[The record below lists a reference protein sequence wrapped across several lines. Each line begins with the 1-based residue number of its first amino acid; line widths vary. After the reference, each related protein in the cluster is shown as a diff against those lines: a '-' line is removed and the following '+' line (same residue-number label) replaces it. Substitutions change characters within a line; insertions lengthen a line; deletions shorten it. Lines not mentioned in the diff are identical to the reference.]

1 MKHERTITGQ
11 RGQKTAAV
19 KLDHAELACVHE
31 VLGSDRDPSK
41 RLLNAAHELC
51 CPFILFIE

>member
-1 MKHERTITGQ
+1 MKHKRIITGEH
-11 RGQKTAAV
+11 GQKTAAGNG
-19 KLDHAELACVHE
+19 DHAELASVHE

-51 CPFILFIE
+51 CPLPLFFE